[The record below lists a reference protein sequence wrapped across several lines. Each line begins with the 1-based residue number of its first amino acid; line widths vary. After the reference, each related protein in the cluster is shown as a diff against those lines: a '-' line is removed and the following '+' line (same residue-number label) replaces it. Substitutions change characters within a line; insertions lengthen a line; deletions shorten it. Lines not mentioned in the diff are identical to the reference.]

1 MLFQHPS
8 ILNTLPLN
16 FLYSCINHVYKG
28 ANYNQKVTLHP
39 KYELF
44 ESQDWGLYLKVT
56 KVLRLRIQN
65 DAFL

>member
-44 ESQDWGLYLKVT
+44 EPGLEPLPVSNKGP
-56 KVLRLRIQN
+56 
-65 DAFL
+65 

>member
-16 FLYSCINHVYKG
+16 FLYSCINYVYKG

-44 ESQDWGLYLKVT
+44 ESQDWGLYL
-56 KVLRLRIQN
+56 
-65 DAFL
+65 

>member
-1 MLFQHPS
+1 ININTIKKIRKSMLFQHPS

-44 ESQDWGLYLKVT
+44 ESQDWGLYL
-56 KVLRLRIQN
+56 
-65 DAFL
+65 